1 LIINTDLK
9 DAGVLWH
16 LLVRPKAVG
25 GTIWSICHSEPRVGS
40 FISLQIADG
49 VVKDCLMA
57 AAQTFFDSGCIQV
70 AGLHPHGGRD
80 VLTTL
85 QTYFVPPIHVAYP
98 FLDELYLPTR
108 TDDLRGASRGE
119 PAGTPSA
126 QFRLILS
133 RIIAKEILD
142 HLFIAKALA

>member
-9 DAGVLWH
+9 DAGILWH

-25 GTIWSICHSEPRVGS
+25 GTIWSICHSEPRLGS
-40 FISLQIADG
+40 FISLQVTDG

-70 AGLHPHGGRD
+70 AGLHPDGRRD

-85 QTYFVPPIHVAYP
+85 ETYFVPPIHVAYP

-108 TDDLRGASRGE
+108 TDDIRGASRGE
-119 PAGTPSA
+119 PGRHSICT
-126 QFRLILS
+126 LTLMLS

-142 HLFIAKALA
+142 HLFNAKALA

>member
-70 AGLHPHGGRD
+70 AGLHPDGGRD

-85 QTYFVPPIHVAYP
+85 ETYFVPPSMW
-98 FLDELYLPTR
+98 PTHSLMSC
-108 TDDLRGASRGE
+108 TCLLGLMTFVEHLVVNS
-119 PAGTPSA
+119 AGTHLHNYTYVVEDNCE
-126 QFRLILS
+126 RNS
-133 RIIAKEILD
+133 RPPF
-142 HLFIAKALA
+142 HC